1 VKVKLDENIGTA
13 GAELLTTAGFDVAT
27 VAQQQLTSA
36 QDENI
41 ASVCAAEDRC
51 LVTLDKDFSD
61 VSGTRRRTMPASLSF
76 DCRDG
81 SGWRCWNRLSAFS
94 SKRRSTATSAVTSGS
109 PRSIACESTRIERTD
124 WEGRWRQ

>member
-1 VKVKLDENIGTA
+1 VKVKLDDNIGTA

-61 VSGTRRRTMPASLSF
+61 PLRYPPKDYAGIVVV
-76 DCRDG
+76 
-81 SGWRCWNRLSAFS
+81 RLPGRFRLALLEQALGLLVEAA
-94 SKRRSTATSAVTSGS
+94 KHGDVRGHLW
-109 PRSIACESTRIERTD
+109 IAEVDRVREYQDRTD
-124 WEGRWRQ
+124 